1 MNTRQWLGL
10 GVIAILL
17 IAGWIAFSHPN
28 MLQGHG
34 DVDAAQLV
42 YWLMAAMLV
51 SGSVAAVSRRTAG
64 SPGPGVLTSA
74 LIWGGVIGVLM
85 LLYRAGE
92 IWSVLLSFFR

>member
-1 MNTRQWLGL
+1 MKAGQWLGL

-17 IAGWIAFSHPN
+17 IAAWIAFTHPN
-28 MLQGHG
+28 LLQGQG
-34 DVDAAQLV
+34 DIDAAALV
-42 YWLMAAMLV
+42 YWLMAAMLI
-51 SGSVAAVSRRTAG
+51 SGSVAAVSRRTSGA
-64 SPGPGVLTSA
+64 PGPNVLMSA